1 MLRNYNNYQRD
12 YANWAAAAA
21 NQAKYQNVARMAH
34 NENLRKEKELRS
46 GQPGFMGSGGG
57 TLGAIRDMYRQIT
70 PIEQM
75 ANQHYMNMQNAAA
88 QAMNN
93 EMAQVQDRKMDLAD
107 NEQGRKNLD
116 TEYNRQIE
124 MEKLAAA
131 ERMNERNNQG
141 LDSLSDSFSGIAD
154 GLISDPMQV
163 PNYDLYDNGKK
174 RIGGSYFGN
183 ALLG

>member
-1 MLRNYNNYQRD
+1 MLRNYNNYQVSPFRQHA
-12 YANWAAAAA
+12 YNQAAIADHYNDVA
-21 NQAKYQNVARMAH
+21 NQQRYSSNAGVNHRGYEADRSTHDAGRMAST
-34 NENLRKEKELRS
+34 ES
-46 GQPGFMGSGGG
+46 G
-57 TLGAIRDMYRQIT
+57 
-70 PIEQM
+70 
-75 ANQHYMNMQNAAA
+75 NMMQ
-88 QAMNN
+88 QAMRTMETGLNN

-141 LDSLSDSFSGIAD
+141 LDSLSNSFSGIAD

-163 PNYDLYDNGKK
+163 PNYDLYDNQKN
-174 RIGGSYFGN
+174 RIGGSYFGK

>member
-21 NQAKYQNVARMAH
+21 NQAKHQNAAQMAH
-34 NENLRKEKELRS
+34 NQNVQAHKDLTS
-46 GQPGFMGSGGG
+46 GQPGFNPNGRQEIE
-57 TLGAIRDMYRQIT
+57 AMYAKYT
-70 PIEQM
+70 PLEQE
-75 ANQHYMNMQNAAA
+75 ANKHYMNMMNAASH
-88 QAMNN
+88 AMNN
-93 EMAQVQDRKMDLAD
+93 EMTQVQDRKMDLAD

-124 MEKLAAA
+124 MEKIAAA

>member
-1 MLRNYNNYQRD
+1 MLRNYRNYQRD
-12 YANWAAAAA
+12 NANRYAAYVNNNLARNAQ
-21 NQAKYQNVARMAH
+21 NQANYRASQVSRDQHRFTGGSPRFSAEHQN
-34 NENLRKEKELRS
+34 
-46 GQPGFMGSGGG
+46 
-57 TLGAIRDMYRQIT
+57 
-70 PIEQM
+70 QM
-75 ANQHYMNMQNAAA
+75 FSETFPMMEEAQNRAADANFFASE
-88 QAMNN
+88 AMNN

-124 MEKLAAA
+124 MEKIAAA
-131 ERMNERNNQG
+131 ERMNNRNNEG
-141 LDSLSDSFSGIAD
+141 LDSLNNSFSGIAD